1 MPIYEYAC
9 PECDAKFE
17 SMRPVSR
24 MDEPAE
30 CPTCGGAGE
39 RQLSA
44 FAFKDGRYGG
54 FFKAGKPMAQPG
66 SDKPDAP

>member
-1 MPIYEYAC
+1 MPIYEYTCA
-9 PECDAKFE
+9 ECDLKFE

-30 CPTCGGAGE
+30 CPTCGGTGE

-66 SDKPDAP
+66 PDKPEAA